1 MGTFA
6 TTYEKTQNFNWLTRF
21 LHAGRYRKLLQ
32 VLETVQTDVGNRK
45 VRILDIGCG
54 PGTSVGH
61 ILEKFDV
68 DYIGIDHDPIFINAA
83 RDRYGKYKNCR
94 FIVGDATDESLYET
108 IEADIVIALETLEH
122 IHFNRTVRVI
132 EHVCAIVRPRIFL
145 VTVPVEV
152 GPAVWI
158 KNWGS
163 ALMGYDRQ
171 SGNLK
176 ETFWAG
182 LYRLDRVPAHYMSH
196 QGFDW
201 RCLAQLIRV
210 NAPLREIRSL
220 PFSFV
225 PRVLSPNVALI
236 AEPVK
241 STIDLAND
249 DPDAWKINHCKTAR
263 NHPHIVDSTDAADVA
278 CHAGSSVTWSMRL
291 KELLGIVITT
301 MPFAW
306 HRWSYISIS
315 PSNRYSSHFPL
326 TIDKQ
331 LPQPHHPI
339 EGDIITIAGHAIV
352 QRISE
357 ASYLLT

>member
-6 TTYEKTQNFNWLTRF
+6 TTYEKVQNFNWVTRF
-21 LHAGRYRKLLQ
+21 LHAGRYRKLLE
-32 VLETVQTDVGNRK
+32 VLQSVQKDVGNRK
-45 VRILDIGCG
+45 VKILDIGCG
-54 PGTSVGH
+54 PGTAVGH
-61 ILEKFDV
+61 ILEKFDI
-68 DYIGIDHDPIFINAA
+68 DYVGIDYDPIFIQAA
-83 RDRYGKYKNCR
+83 RNRYSKYENCR

-132 EHVCAIVRPRIFL
+132 EHVCTIVRPCIFL

-182 LYRLDRVPAHYMSH
+182 LYRLDRVPPHHSSH

-210 NAPLREIRSL
+210 NAPLREIHSL

-225 PRVLSPNVALI
+225 PRALSPNVALI
-236 AEPVK
+236 AEPAK

-249 DPDAWKINHCKTAR
+249 DPEAWKINHGHTTSNRQRSVRDA
-263 NHPHIVDSTDAADVA
+263 DAAR
-278 CHAGSSVTWSMRL
+278 HARLPVSWPMRL
-291 KELLGIVITT
+291 KGLADL
-301 MPFAW
+301 
-306 HRWSYISIS
+306 
-315 PSNRYSSHFPL
+315 SNARR
-326 TIDKQ
+326 Q
-331 LPQPHHPI
+331 Q
-339 EGDIITIAGHAIV
+339 E
-352 QRISE
+352 
-357 ASYLLT
+357 